1 MKKIIFKILIILA
14 ILILL
19 FSINTKVFAWSEII
33 QDGQSFINQADANKA
48 KIDQNKLQEL
58 SGFLYNVLV
67 SAGVVIAV
75 IVATALGIKFVTG
88 GAEGQAKVKEML
100 IPFVAGCI
108 IVFGG
113 FTIWKLALT
122 IGNQIENPPVG
133 TVEDASY
140 HAAQIIQAS
149 GGNIDTLRDAIS
161 EFKREKR
168 SQNPQYTEEYYDEL
182 ISILQKEVNK
192 LEGKQAAKN
201 KIGGQTVTKTQ
212 VVNLISHYS
221 ANNFAELKREYSGK
235 SDEFYEGFM
244 EYLAELRDSLQP

>member
-1 MKKIIFKILIILA
+1 MKKIIFKILTILA

-33 QDGQSFINQADANKA
+33 QDGKSFISQADSSKANIKE
-48 KIDQNKLQEL
+48 KNLQEL
-58 SGFLYNVLV
+58 SGFLYNVLL

-122 IGNQIENPPVG
+122 IGNQIENTETHG
-133 TVEDASY
+133 TTGDPTTEYIVENGKK
-140 HAAQIIQAS
+140 HC
-149 GGNIDTLRDAIS
+149 GNCG
-161 EFKREKR
+161 
-168 SQNPQYTEEYYDEL
+168 DEL
-182 ISILQKEVNK
+182 SNPEIFRGVCDNCGYSIDGL
-192 LEGKQAAKN
+192 
-201 KIGGQTVTKTQ
+201 
-212 VVNLISHYS
+212 
-221 ANNFAELKREYSGK
+221 
-235 SDEFYEGFM
+235 
-244 EYLAELRDSLQP
+244 